1 MHTVEL
7 SSIPISN
14 FSQALFHRNLI
25 SPQIPIPF
33 LHSSNICLSS
43 AKPPQMALSCSGLTF
58 KLHVLEW
65 SDCVQRWCDEK
76 GNTNCKICLYVIW
89 IFVQCLIILERAR
102 DMTCGCLFRT

>member
-65 SDCVQRWCDEK
+65 SVIDLISNFMIVEGSDMKPADLNGQLGA
-76 GNTNCKICLYVIW
+76 GN
-89 IFVQCLIILERAR
+89 
-102 DMTCGCLFRT
+102 FRTKIQSKMV

>member
-33 LHSSNICLSS
+33 LYSSNICLSS

-58 KLHVLEW
+58 KLHVLECQFMHI
-65 SDCVQRWCDEK
+65 DCVQRWCDEK
-76 GNTNCKICLYVIW
+76 GNTNCEICLYVI
-89 IFVQCLIILERAR
+89 C
-102 DMTCGCLFRT
+102 